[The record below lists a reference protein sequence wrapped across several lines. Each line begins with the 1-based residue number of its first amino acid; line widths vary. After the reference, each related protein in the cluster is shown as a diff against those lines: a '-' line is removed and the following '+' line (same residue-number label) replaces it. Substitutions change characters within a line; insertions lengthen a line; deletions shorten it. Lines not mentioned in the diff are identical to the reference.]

1 MLTRPESPEDEA
13 AAAERKTL
21 ARAFA
26 ELDRAGVRW
35 VLLRGGQPSGAEPD
49 VDVLVGAES
58 RTRLARVLAPA
69 GFAEVPTAGRGTHR
83 FFLAFVRSTGGWVK
97 IDAVSELAFGRHS
110 ELRAPRSAAAACLS
124 RRRRSRGV
132 WLLDPR
138 DGFWTLLVHCLL
150 DKGRV
155 PDRHRLPLRALA
167 DDASAGDDL
176 AALAGAGRACSAP
189 VLLAAA
195 RRGDW
200 PALAAAAPPLRAE
213 WERRARLRV
222 SLRRSGARAARRLER
237 LIGAPRRRGLVV
249 AVPAPRVSSLASSL
263 AAELPLPVR
272 SLSVPERHAAPL
284 AARLHAAGGAVVVV
298 ANGSSR
304 TDLELPSVQRTSDA
318 VEAVWRCYA
327 RLQWTR

>member
-1 MLTRPESPEDEA
+1 M
-13 AAAERKTL
+13 
-21 ARAFA
+21 
-26 ELDRAGVRW
+26 
-35 VLLRGGQPSGAEPD
+35 
-49 VDVLVGAES
+49 LVGVED
-58 RTRLARVLAPA
+58 RPRLARVLGPA

-83 FFLAFVRSTGGWVK
+83 FFLAFVRPSGGWLK

-110 ELRAPRSAAAACLS
+110 ELRAPRSATAACLS

-150 DKGRV
+150 DKGRI
-155 PDRHRLPLRALA
+155 PDRHRRPLRALA
-167 DDASAGDDL
+167 SEASAGDEL

-189 VLLAAA
+189 ALLAAA
-195 RRGDW
+195 QGGDW
-200 PALAAAAPPLRAE
+200 PALDAAVAPLRVE

-222 SLRRSGARAARRLER
+222 RLRRSGARAARRLER
-237 LIGAPRRRGLVV
+237 LIGLPRRRGLVV

-263 AAELPLPVR
+263 GPALPLPVR
-272 SLSVPERHAAPL
+272 ALSVSARGAAPL

-304 TDLELPSVQRTSDA
+304 SELELPSVQRTADA
-318 VEAVWRCYA
+318 VDAVWRCYA